1 MTIAKCI
8 ADIPTLITKEF
19 FEVMK
24 EEQTKEYYNNLI
36 KPKSLV
42 R

>member
-1 MTIAKCI
+1 MTIANCI
-8 ADIPTLITKEF
+8 ADIPALITEEF

-24 EEQTKEYYNNLI
+24 EEEIKTYYNSFV
-36 KPKSLV
+36 KPKRLV

>member
-8 ADIPTLITKEF
+8 ADIPTLITEEF

-24 EEQTKEYYNNLI
+24 QEEIKAYYNNFV
-36 KPKSLV
+36 KPKKLV